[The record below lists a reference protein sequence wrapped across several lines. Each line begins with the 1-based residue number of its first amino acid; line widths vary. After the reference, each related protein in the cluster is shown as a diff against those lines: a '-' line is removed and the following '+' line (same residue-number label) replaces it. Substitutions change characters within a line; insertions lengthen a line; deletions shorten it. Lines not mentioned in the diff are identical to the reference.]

1 MTTRPTTRAQLPTRK
16 KSRRPRARD
25 TNNGAHSP
33 LAQDDPDQFQ
43 DNVSMAGNSPAKLS
57 FYDTDD
63 EWEVPPSQ
71 LNLGDPGDGTI
82 FADID
87 ADIDAKANAD
97 INANE
102 NANANENGYKSSEDD
117 EKGNGFGIE
126 YTGVRKKKWKTQD
139 FMKQLEENERNT
151 PSIGSGVPKAAVFGV
166 LFAIFAGIAIYVN
179 TAKGGYHWQ
188 GFATGGDDDDDN
200 RRFDDDIVVIEQE
213 GGSIDTQRV
222 PVPPEP
228 IAEESHAGAT
238 AGGSSPGS
246 NSHAY
251 HFDPNAASKLQE
263 AFHVSDKDWYGGV
276 FSDPP
281 HPSIPSELL
290 HHHGDGDDDGDYVLN
305 DNIGYMQNPNVFNN
319 TIVFCSEGDVY
330 LTSIPERTTGTV
342 TNSSKRALPAMRL
355 TSTVGNVNTPTINPK
370 YPYLIAFTATYTGHR
385 EVYLMDLR
393 SNHRSRPSM
402 RLTYMDSEYGVLSVV
417 GWEDQGTTLVVSTFN
432 MEVAMEDQRLY
443 KIGVVQK
450 QSNNTNTNGDDQHGR
465 LAGTTE
471 SPITVSSV
479 KAVPLSQAID
489 STFDDDSNCR
499 YFTRFKQSS
508 NTIRYVGGT
517 AESLWAYCDGQDV
530 AVPLTQD
537 YVGTSKSPQI
547 YTNKAGQKYLFFLS
561 DRADVDGD
569 RWAPATMNLWAA
581 PLPKLF
587 KMYKNPA
594 KDNMGRPVKLTSIS
608 CIDGMSLQEFAIDAA
623 KSNIVLRIGADLHSL
638 SASEVED
645 ALSQKSVNSFSL
657 PPQRLPIAIY
667 SDFYNLHER
676 IIPLLN
682 PSDVKNIDVFEAGY
696 GVISALMTARGQLFV
711 NPVVKDVKE
720 APPYGGGGMTIPPR
734 RYRVAPGS
742 TTGGMVRIMGS
753 WYVPGREDDSSRT
766 ALILATDP
774 LSATAELA
782 FYLIDAAAA
791 SQVHFTNV
799 DNLPTPLIG
808 GHVSGG
814 SVSDGGLGSINVK
827 SVAVSPCGRR
837 VVWTD
842 TEGGIRAMNLPL
854 LGSTQKPVILTFPK
868 TNEKDEP
875 LLGVEAGLT
884 FSPSGRYVA
893 IEHNA
898 RNQFRIISIADL
910 GNPDDSSIVI
920 KRIAQATPDRFN
932 SISPFWGQAPV
943 DFQVEKLLETSN
955 NPPVATTLY
964 FLSDRDVILT
974 GNASPWGTRAPS
986 PFFDKKTSV
995 YALPLVSY
1003 QDELEVDPVEE
1014 IYRGS
1019 YVGGGALELMGE
1031 KMTSWSVALETTETT
1046 ETNSTVDAGEDDTL
1060 INSSRTPDIEI
1071 SFGPDNDN
1079 LSLARRAYGISE
1091 IPPDNYLFLHQL
1103 KDDPSFIMAKPLP
1116 PSGYLVSIFSIGDFP
1131 DNKMSERP
1139 INFPTL
1145 SLQSLGVSTNREYLY
1160 FTYSGKTKVVTND
1173 ATGLVSNFVGDPT
1186 FSKSIVDTDR
1196 WAATVW
1202 PKLEYQ
1208 QMYADAWRML
1218 RDYYYTA
1225 DMGKIDWPTI
1235 YSRYLPLVARCGRRE
1250 ELDDVLKQ
1258 MAAELSALHVFVYG
1272 GEYNDPLH
1280 GSLALT
1286 QLNEVASL
1294 GAVLERSAEW
1304 GGYVVKE
1311 IPESDPDFGL
1321 LDGKMVYSP
1330 LSDRTLKI
1338 SGQAGLL
1345 SGDVIVAVNGESVM
1359 NVPDIHMLLRGMS
1372 GRSVRLDV
1380 LRVNSKSSFTFNRKR
1395 RMKNET
1401 GGSISSEPIIAVP
1414 ISAEA
1419 ASNLRYASWEWKT
1432 RELAK
1437 RLAKEKSF
1445 TVGYM
1450 HLRSMSG
1457 AEGEDAFVRGLYPDY
1472 NKQALIV
1479 DVRHNHG
1486 GNIDSW
1492 LLDSL
1497 QRKAWSFWQGRA
1509 TNITNGG
1516 LGWDEQFA
1524 FRGHIVV
1531 LIDEKTSSDG
1541 EGFSR
1546 GMSELGLGKLVGVRT
1561 WGGGIWLSS
1570 DNHLVDGGI
1579 ATAPEIGTYNNK
1591 FGWGL
1596 GIENLGVQPDVE
1608 VDNNPRTTFDG
1619 RDEQMEAAIDLLKNW
1634 LEAEPMVLPIKPGP
1648 HKDMSLQKEF
1658 EACNAN

>member
-1 MTTRPTTRAQLPTRK
+1 MTSTRAQLPPK
-16 KSRRPRARD
+16 KSRRTRASCE
-25 TNNGAHSP
+25 HSP
-33 LAQDDPDQFQ
+33 LAQDDPDDFQ
-43 DNVSMAGNSPAKLS
+43 DNVIMPGKSPAKLS
-57 FYDTDD
+57 FYDSDD

-82 FADID
+82 FANID
-87 ADIDAKANAD
+87 AHTDTDADAKAN
-97 INANE
+97 
-102 NANANENGYKSSEDD
+102 GYKSPDDD
-117 EKGNGFGIE
+117 EKGNGFGME
-126 YTGVRKKKWKTQD
+126 YRGDRKKKWKSKD
-139 FMKQLEENERNT
+139 FMKQLEENEKNIPT
-151 PSIGSGVPKAAVFGV
+151 IFGSGIPKAAY
-166 LFAIFAGIAIYVN
+166 FAVIFVIFCGITIYVN

-188 GFATGGDDDDDN
+188 GFATGGDDDD
-200 RRFDDDIVVIEQE
+200 RAPFDDNTVVIEVE
-213 GGSIDTQRV
+213 GESVDTQRA
-222 PVPPEP
+222 PEP
-228 IAEESHAGAT
+228 EESHDGAT
-238 AGGSSPGS
+238 AGGSSTGS
-246 NSHAY
+246 NSHLY
-251 HFDPNAASKLQE
+251 HYDPDAALKLQE
-263 AFHVSDKDWYGGV
+263 AFHVSDKSWYGGV

-281 HPSIPSELL
+281 HPAIPSELL
-290 HHHGDGDDDGDYVLN
+290 HHHGDGDNDDVFN
-305 DNIGYMQNPNVFNN
+305 DNVGYMQNPNVYNN

-330 LTSIPERTTGTV
+330 LTSIPERTTATGTG
-342 TNSSKRALPAMRL
+342 TDSSKRALPAMRL

-417 GWEDQGTTLVVSTFN
+417 GWEDEGTTLVVSTFN

-450 QSNNTNTNGDDQHGR
+450 HFNNTKTNGDNQHGR
-465 LAGTTE
+465 LVGTTE

-489 STFDDDSNCR
+489 STFDEDSKCR

-547 YTNKAGQKYLFFLS
+547 YTTKAGTKYLFFLS
-561 DRADVDGD
+561 DRANVDGNG
-569 RWAPATMNLWAA
+569 WMPATMNLWAA
-581 PLPKLF
+581 PLPKVYKSPATD
-587 KMYKNPA
+587 KMA
-594 KDNMGRPVKLTSIS
+594 RPVKLTSIS
-608 CIDGMSLQEFAIDAA
+608 CIDGMSLQEFAIDTAN
-623 KSNIVLRIGADLHSL
+623 SNIVLRIGADLHSL

-645 ALSQKSVNSFSL
+645 ALSQQSVNSFSL
-657 PPQRLPIAIY
+657 PPQRLRIAIY
-667 SDFYNLHER
+667 SDFNNLHER
-676 IIPLLN
+676 IIPLSN
-682 PSDVKNIDVFEAGY
+682 PSDVNNIDVFNAGY
-696 GVISALMTARGQLFV
+696 GMLSALMTARGQLFV
-711 NPVVKDVKE
+711 NPVMQDTKD
-720 APPYGGGGMTIPPR
+720 AHPYGGGGMTIPPR

-766 ALILATDP
+766 TLILATDP

-791 SQVHFTNV
+791 SEVHFSNV
-799 DNLPTPLIG
+799 NNLPTPLIG

-814 SVSDGGLGSINVK
+814 SVMDGGLGSITVK

-842 TEGGIRAMNLPL
+842 TEGGIRVMHLPL

-868 TNEKDEP
+868 TNENDES
-875 LLGVEAGLT
+875 LLGIEAGLT

-910 GNPDDSSIVI
+910 GDPEDSSIVI

-932 SISPFWGQAPV
+932 SMSPFWGQAPV
-943 DFQVEKLLETSN
+943 DFQVENLLKTSN

-964 FLSDRDVILT
+964 FLSDRDVVLT
-974 GNASPWGTRAPS
+974 GNSSPWGSRAPS
-986 PFFDKKTSV
+986 PFFDKNTSV
-995 YALPLVSY
+995 YALPLVSH
-1003 QDELEVDPVEE
+1003 QDELVVDPVEE

-1031 KMTSWSVALETTETT
+1031 KMTSWTVALEAA
-1046 ETNSTVDAGEDDTL
+1046 ETNETNNTVDTGENDTVG
-1060 INSSRTPDIEI
+1060 NSLRTSDIEI
-1071 SFGPDNDN
+1071 SFGHANDN
-1079 LSLARRAYGISE
+1079 MSLARRAYGVSD

-1103 KDDPSFIMAKPLP
+1103 KDDASFIVAMPS
-1116 PSGYLVSIFSIGDFP
+1116 PSGGYTVSIFSIGNFP
-1131 DNKMSERP
+1131 NNKMSELP
-1139 INFPTL
+1139 VVFPAL
-1145 SLQSLGVSTNREYLY
+1145 YLQSLGVSTDREYLY
-1160 FTYSGKTKVVTND
+1160 FTYSGKTKVVAND
-1173 ATGLVSNFVGDPT
+1173 ATGLISTFVGDSA
-1186 FSKSIVDTDR
+1186 FSKNIVDTDR

-1218 RDYYYTA
+1218 RDYYYTE
-1225 DMGKIDWPTI
+1225 DMGKIDWPAI

-1250 ELDDVLKQ
+1250 ELDDVLRQ

-1286 QLNEVASL
+1286 RLNAVASL

-1304 GGYVVKE
+1304 GGYVVKD
-1311 IPESDPDFGL
+1311 IPERDPDFSP
-1321 LDGKMVYSP
+1321 LDGEMVYSP

-1338 SGQAGLL
+1338 SGQTGLL
-1345 SGDVIVAVNGESVM
+1345 PGDVIVAVNGESVM

-1395 RMKNET
+1395 RMQNET
-1401 GGSISSEPIIAVP
+1401 DGSIVSEPMIAVP
-1414 ISAEA
+1414 ISAAA

-1437 RLAKEKSF
+1437 KLAKEKKI

-1457 AEGEDAFVRGLYPDY
+1457 REGEDAFVRGLYPDY
-1472 NKQALIV
+1472 DKQALIV

-1492 LLDSL
+1492 LLDAL
-1497 QRKAWSFWQGRA
+1497 QRRAWSFWQGRA

-1546 GMSELGLGKLVGVRT
+1546 GMSELGLGKLVGTRT

-1570 DNHLVDGGI
+1570 DNNLVDGGI
-1579 ATAPEIGTYNNK
+1579 ATAPEIGTYNND

-1619 RDEQMEAAIDLLKNW
+1619 RDEQMEAAIDLLKDW
-1634 LEAEPMVLPIKPGP
+1634 LEAEPVVLPVKPGP

-1658 EACNAN
+1658 EACKAN